1 MVGLELANGARLVA
15 QGTPDRPIRFV
26 PFPVV
31 QEQQLNWGNA
41 PVPYLIC
48 GPTHAGVVSP
58 PPPSLTLRFVQFS
71 QPAANGWGCFS
82 QTDWYA
88 FTAQDVRDCQFLN
101 GWNQFWG
108 PWAVANTIE
117 VRNNLFQR
125 SPASFVGCQTL
136 SLYNNLF
143 WGGSNYFKSH
153 QVGFWTI
160 RDNAFQN
167 TVLRDDSAAGWVSNS
182 HNAYLGAGQAQL
194 QNSGG
199 YDVVTNTFAYVAGPY
214 GPWYQAST
222 SLVDRGSQSAS
233 AAGLYH
239 ETTQADQTRETNST
253 VDIGF
258 HYIPIDPETG
268 EALDSDHDG
277 LADYVEDWDGDGLTG
292 PNDTD
297 PSNPDTNGNGR
308 LDGEERAG
316 YPGFWNKS
324 YECTNLLDF
333 TQPSTGRNPKYPD
346 TEYRIGWGG
355 LSTCWADLD
364 CRFGEC
370 LPPDPPP
377 ETVVGQHREQRWS
390 NLICNGTERLWS
402 TNVAG
407 QVTGG
412 DPMIFT
418 AYPPILREKCGDYFG
433 GDFFY
438 TESGVVGATPMTVT
452 VRRRAE
458 TDVRLSAS
466 GSTWPKPLRS
476 VRVHVDAVDKT
487 DGQSLGV
494 WDTGCGSGEPNT
506 RWVGQAIDPAI
517 RSVVL
522 NDRQTDADGDLLLQ
536 VPRAAWDYRLRPAI
550 ACQWFQYDVAVRP
563 HQIVRMTWS
572 RHPQVVPARNVQDV
586 FDEGARILAYDDDA
600 RIRDNDPRVV
610 LNSTNFN
617 QNLYNADD
625 APTYME
631 FIVIKARSSV
641 FKSGFDTSGYK
652 DITDPAKLDSLRI
665 DQFANVKIVAS
676 ITIVGVPFCGAALP
690 GLPSLVLANTQ
701 LDGLTVAHEFGH
713 TAGLV
718 HRGYTGN
725 PGATN
730 DTTAVMHEDHSGG
743 QEVNRHERDSFLL
756 WNLPLWNN

>member
-1 MVGLELANGARLVA
+1 MAENRLIGPDRLRFTELVVPGGQGQHFNGGSKLGALTLTDSELAGGRLAFDATGAWARVVALTNNVFERVNFSLGNGSD
-15 QGTPDRPIRFV
+15 T
-26 PFPVV
+26 
-31 QEQQLNWGNA
+31 
-41 PVPYLIC
+41 
-48 GPTHAGVVSP
+48 T
-58 PPPSLTLRFVQFS
+58 LT
-71 QPAANGWGCFS
+71 A
-82 QTDWYA
+82 YA
-88 FTAQDVRDCQFLN
+88 
-101 GWNQFWG
+101 
-108 PWAVANTIE
+108 
-117 VRNNLFQR
+117 RNNLFRACATVNLNAATANTWEWRDNLFDATTLWQYYGGVANGNNAYR
-125 SPASFVGCQTL
+125 SCARQLTPAGSGNLTLTTL
-136 SLYNNLF
+136 SYTADT
-143 WGGSNYFKSH
+143 WGRRWYATAAPGLVDAGS
-153 QVGFWTI
+153 
-160 RDNAFQN
+160 R
-167 TVLRDDSAAGWVSNS
+167 SAA
-182 HNAYLGAGQAQL
+182 
-194 QNSGG
+194 
-199 YDVVTNTFAYVAGPY
+199 
-214 GPWYQAST
+214 
-222 SLVDRGSQSAS
+222 

-239 ETTQADQTRETNST
+239 HTTQTSQAQEAATP
-253 VDIGF
+253 VDVGF
-258 HYIPIDPETG
+258 HYIPLDPETG
-268 EALDSDHDG
+268 AALDTDHDG
-277 LADYVEDWDGDGLTG
+277 VPDYVEDWDGDGLTG

-316 YPGFWNKS
+316 YPDFWNRS
-324 YECTNLLDF
+324 YVCINLQDF
-333 TQPSTGRNPKYPD
+333 TQPSSGRNPQYQD
-346 TEYRIGWGG
+346 TEYRMGWGS
-355 LSTCWADLD
+355 LSACWADLD

-370 LPPDPPP
+370 LPPDPSP

-402 TNVAG
+402 TNFAG
-407 QVTGG
+407 QITGG
-412 DPMIFT
+412 EPMVFT
-418 AYPPILREKCGDYFG
+418 AYPSIPRENCGNYFG
-433 GDFFY
+433 GDFIY
-438 TESGVVGATPMTVT
+438 NESVGGETPMTVA
-452 VRRRAE
+452 VQRRAE
-458 TDVRLSAS
+458 TDVRLSVR
-466 GSTWPKPLRS
+466 GNTWPKSQRS
-476 VRVHVDAVDKT
+476 VRVHLDAVDKT
-487 DGQSLGV
+487 GGQSLGV
-494 WDTGCGSGEPNT
+494 WDTGCGSGEPDT

-517 RSVVL
+517 SSVEL
-522 NDRQTDADGDLLLQ
+522 NDRQADADGDVLLQ
-536 VPRAAWDYRLRPAI
+536 LPRAAWDYRLRPTI
-550 ACQWFQYDVAVRP
+550 ACQWYQYDVAVRP

-600 RIRDNDPRVV
+600 RIRDNDPRIV

-725 PGATN
+725 PGDTN